1 MLKVRDN
8 LFDVLFS
15 GFDFGNLFDA
25 TASMD
30 FFSDEKSY
38 TLRVTVPGFE
48 EKDLSVQ
55 VNANIL
61 TVVGKH
67 EKKESE
73 KDKHFFMQSNSF
85 SKSYPLPED
94 SLPEEITAD
103 YKAGVLVVNIPRTT
117 KTLTTNRQI
126 PIKVS

>member
-15 GFDFGNLFDA
+15 GFDFGNLFD
-25 TASMD
+25 TTTD
-30 FFSDEKSY
+30 VDLFSDEKSY
-38 TLRVTVPGFE
+38 TLRVTAPGFE

-55 VNANIL
+55 VNANVL
-61 TVVGKH
+61 TIVGKR

-73 KDKHFFMQSNSF
+73 KDKHLFMQSNSF
-85 SKSYPLPED
+85 SENYPLPED

-103 YKAGVLVVNIPRTT
+103 YKAGVLVVNIPRAA
-117 KTLTTNRQI
+117 KTVNASRQI
-126 PIKVS
+126 PIKAG